1 MHPTQD
7 LDTARCSNPG
17 LAKTNLYCNNC
28 LCYYPY
34 QNQQTDLLA
43 EVSFCCGYLLWFG
56 CEMTFIGSH
65 IWIFGLQLMV
75 LFGKIV
81 EPSRDGALLQE
92 VGFWGVLKVLQPDS
106 TSCLFCASWLQVGC
120 NQPSSLWLWLL
131 CLPCHDGLY
140 PLRLKA
146 IIKLTSL
153 MLFVTAK
160 RDRCPIHVVVSP

>member
-1 MHPTQD
+1 
-7 LDTARCSNPG
+7 
-17 LAKTNLYCNNC
+17 
-28 LCYYPY
+28 
-34 QNQQTDLLA
+34 
-43 EVSFCCGYLLWFG
+43 
-56 CEMTFIGSH
+56 
-65 IWIFGLQLMV
+65 MV

-92 VGFWGVLKVLQPDS
+92 VGLWGVLKVLQPGS
-106 TSCLFCASWLQVGC
+106 TSCSFCASWLQVLQC
-120 NQPSSLWLWLL
+120 NQPSSLWLVLQ

-160 RDRCPIHVVVSP
+160 RN